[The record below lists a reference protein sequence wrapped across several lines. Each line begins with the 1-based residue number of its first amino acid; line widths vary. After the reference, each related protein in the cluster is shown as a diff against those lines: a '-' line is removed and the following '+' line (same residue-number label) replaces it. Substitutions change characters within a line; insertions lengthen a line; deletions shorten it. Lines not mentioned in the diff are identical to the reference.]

1 MTACYRAFIVET
13 MELKIKYRDE
23 DDRERET
30 TLKDIIS
37 EIGFEYSIP
46 DDVSKL
52 TSLKE
57 IIEVSIDN
65 VVVWRIS

>member
-1 MTACYRAFIVET
+1 MTACYRAFIIET